1 MTGCEIRLSR
11 DAKKVSRWPLG
22 TRSKR
27 RVNSPRSPY
36 APPREQYNGWAQ
48 CARKV
53 GRMGSSV
60 GSWSWLTK
68 VLKQKS
74 KRGPRMNACPP
85 NFPVRCFR
93 FLWRSHPLNGA
104 PSIVANARA
113 VTRESVGSRRNN
125 AKAWH
130 LRVLNLLRD
139 EFFFFSPPPLFVL
152 VFVRQA

>member
-11 DAKKVSRWPLG
+11 PMRCEESFQVTIRHQWDPRGAWTHHARH
-22 TRSKR
+22 TR
-27 RVNSPRSPY
+27 
-36 APPREQYNGWAQ
+36 PPENNIMGGHNALEKL
-48 CARKV
+48 A
-53 GRMGSSV
+53 RMGSSV

-93 FLWRSHPLNGA
+93 FLWRSHSLNRA

-139 EFFFFSPPPLFVL
+139 EFFFFSPLLLSSF
-152 VFVRQA
+152 